1 MVRLS
6 LRKEIRIR
14 NHLRKIA
21 LKSNKAED
29 IKKLNKSRNK
39 INNMKKHVIDNYYNN

>member
-14 NHLRKIA
+14 TRLRKIA

-29 IKKLNKSRNK
+29 KKLNKSRNK